1 MTHMTH
7 LNIFFSLPRPHS
19 PYSHHRDHH
28 TRSHSS
34 YSYSYGYKRSPT
46 PSSSSSPR
54 LGYRSRSKS
63 PSDHRKKSHHSRH
76 HSNKSAS
83 SRYSSRRRGESP
95 QRGAGGSEKSLAS
108 YLYAQHAEQN
118 NSLELDKQRYL
129 QWKREYKEW
138 CEKYFNSYVSHF
150 HQLPPS
156 LLNLNPTPLAQWGD
170 KEGNAESRNRRAAQM
185 DDRSPPSQSSS
196 DSHSTPSQSSSDSR
210 SSPSH
215 SSNDSRSPPS
225 HSSSDG
231 RSTPSEPRA
240 YQHRCA
246 EKYNR
251 RPISL
256 AKGSKDAE
264 LLVRTKDD
272 KQLISKKVGNLS
284 TSKYKQRSLKKDE
297 ERRGEESSSP
307 DAADSMDDCR
317 KDQRRHNTGPNACK
331 DGTLLQEKATASEA
345 LESAQPLVKPDK
357 HLDKDY
363 ERKGRQQR
371 NLEIEKGWGRGQYSD
386 SRQDAKRRH
395 KEKPSKGGGRVDTDR
410 YRNPGGSDATELRSE
425 KTQKRKGE
433 DVDRSS
439 VEAQSSKC
447 LKTNIS
453 EVPQTCKSETQNP
466 KTEKKKRITRPLT
479 ESDIWEGGI
488 KVKSQKRIS
497 INISLDRKRREEK
510 ADKTDLPCLEGSAG
524 KTKEEIGKTNNGEEE
539 KLNREGT
546 EVNEKKE
553 SSRDQREDE
562 SKKKIKP
569 DEREAS
575 PIWEKATSSDHKGQM
590 REKTAGVKEDF
601 NLWHCALRGRE
612 EEKESKKQ
620 WQEHGGMNASDKEK
634 MTNNECMKGGKEE
647 EGGVRNDGG
656 GQEVG
661 ELAAGTRKEELMEE
675 VKKEETMSKSHHDGP
690 NTTVDDGRS
699 ECCCFV
705 L

>member
-1 MTHMTH
+1 
-7 LNIFFSLPRPHS
+7 
-19 PYSHHRDHH
+19 
-28 TRSHSS
+28 
-34 YSYSYGYKRSPT
+34 
-46 PSSSSSPR
+46 
-54 LGYRSRSKS
+54 
-63 PSDHRKKSHHSRH
+63 
-76 HSNKSAS
+76 
-83 SRYSSRRRGESP
+83 
-95 QRGAGGSEKSLAS
+95 
-108 YLYAQHAEQN
+108 
-118 NSLELDKQRYL
+118 
-129 QWKREYKEW
+129 
-138 CEKYFNSYVSHF
+138 
-150 HQLPPS
+150 
-156 LLNLNPTPLAQWGD
+156 
-170 KEGNAESRNRRAAQM
+170 M

-196 DSHSTPSQSSSDSR
+196 DSRSTPSHSSSDSR

-251 RPISL
+251 RPITL
-256 AKGSKDAE
+256 TKGRKDAE
-264 LLVRTKDD
+264 LQVRTKDD
-272 KQLISKKVGNLS
+272 KQLISKKVENLS
-284 TSKYKQRSLKKDE
+284 TSKYKQRSMKKAE

-345 LESAQPLVKPDK
+345 LESAQPLMKPDK

-386 SRQDAKRRH
+386 SRQDAERRH

-433 DVDRSS
+433 DVERRS

-466 KTEKKKRITRPLT
+466 KTEKKKERKTRPLT

-497 INISLDRKRREEK
+497 ININ
-510 ADKTDLPCLEGSAG
+510 LPCLERSAG

-546 EVNEKKE
+546 DVNENKE
-553 SSRDQREDE
+553 SSRDQEGE
-562 SKKKIKP
+562 SKKIIKP
-569 DEREAS
+569 DERKAS

-601 NLWHCALRGRE
+601 DLWHCVLRGRE

-620 WQEHGGMNASDKEK
+620 WEEHGGMKASDKEET
-634 MTNNECMKGGKEE
+634 TNNESMKGGKEE

-661 ELAAGTRKEELMEE
+661 ELAAGTQKEELMEE
-675 VKKEETMSKSHHDGP
+675 VKKEEATSKSHQDGP